1 MNIKYFWK
9 ILSEDGLLKDPP
21 KFKDYYN
28 YEYDVN
34 INEDWELLESE
45 EQAYNNIKR
54 VREETNDDSMK
65 YFEFVLLKIV
75 KVY

>member
-34 INEDWELLESE
+34 INEDWELLKSE
-45 EQAYNNIKR
+45 EQAYNNLKR

>member
-34 INEDWELLESE
+34 VTEDWKLLESE
-45 EQAYNNIKR
+45 EQAYSNLKR
-54 VREETNDDSMK
+54 VRTETNDDSMK

>member
-34 INEDWELLESE
+34 INEDWKLLESE
-45 EQAYNNIKR
+45 EQAYDNLKR
-54 VREETNDDSMK
+54 VRIETNDDSMK